1 MNTQTLVIL
10 AIIFFVMDL
19 FFVALR
25 ASFIYVRIPHL
36 GSHRDKDPEG
46 VDRTLKLLETPR
58 LTATLRLCVVFS
70 HFLVAGTVA
79 LLTYSLQENKFN
91 VGMALLFLLLAGV
104 LVLLFEFFIEGR
116 ILANVEAWAV
126 RWTGIA
132 KFFDFLLRPLSALV
146 LTALGKPDALN
157 RTLGSV
163 TDDELRNWVETGAEG
178 DSLEKDERKMIY
190 SIFQLG
196 DTLCREIMVPRID
209 VLALDVNSSIDESIK
224 AIQDSGHS
232 RMPVYQDV
240 IDNIVGLLYA
250 KDLLGVSTHDREMK
264 LNSIKDLIRPAYF
277 IPEAKKAD
285 ELLNEMLAR
294 SVHMAIVIDEYG
306 GMAGLVTLEDIVEEI
321 VGEIRDEYDQSEEL
335 PFQQISE
342 DEYLFQARIDLD
354 DFNEMLNTHLTKE
367 VADTLGGW
375 LYGEIGKVPVGG
387 EEVVIEGW
395 RLKVEQ
401 ISGRRIRMVHAGR
414 VLAENESEEADEIE

>member
-209 VLALDVNSSIDESIK
+209 VLALDVNSSIYESIK

-285 ELLNEMLAR
+285 ELLTEMLAR

-306 GMAGLVTLEDIVEEI
+306 GMAGLVTLEDLIEEI
-321 VGEIRDEYDQSEEL
+321 VGEIRDEYDQSEEV

-342 DEYLFQARIDLD
+342 DEYLVQARSDLD
-354 DFNEMLNTHLTKE
+354 ELNEMLNNQLTKE

>member
-209 VLALDVNSSIDESIK
+209 VLALDVNSSIEESIK

>member
-10 AIIFFVMDL
+10 AILFFAMDL
-19 FFVALR
+19 FFVAMR

-79 LLTYSLQENKFN
+79 LLTYALLEDKTRSG
-91 VGMALLFLLLAGV
+91 VALLFLLLAAV
-104 LVLLFEFFIEGR
+104 LLLLFEFFIEGR

-126 RWTGIA
+126 RWTGVA
-132 KFFDFLLRPLSALV
+132 RLCDFLLRPLSALV

-209 VLALDVNSSIDESIK
+209 VLALDINSTLEEAIK

-232 RMPVYQDV
+232 RMPVYEDV
-240 IDNIVGLLYA
+240 IDNIEGLLYA
-250 KDLLGVSTHDREMK
+250 KDLLGVSTQDRAMK
-264 LNSIKDLIRPAYF
+264 LSSIKNLIRPAYF
-277 IPEAKKAD
+277 IPEVKMAD
-285 ELLNEMLAR
+285 ELLSEMLSR

-321 VGEIRDEYDQSEEL
+321 VGEIRDEYDQSEEM
-335 PFQQISE
+335 PFTQINE
-342 DEYLFQARIDLD
+342 DEYLFQARISLD
-354 DFNEMLNTHLTKE
+354 DFNEMLNTRLANE
-367 VADTLGGW
+367 IADTLGGW
-375 LYGEIGKVPVGG
+375 MYGEIGRVPAGG
-387 EEVVIEGW
+387 EEVAVEGW

-401 ISGRRIRMVHAGR
+401 ISGRRIRLVRASR
-414 VLAENESEEADEIE
+414 VSAENESEEADDVE